1 MKVRRVASLTML
13 LTMLLYAMLL
23 CGMVLPTNQARA
35 ATPEVISALISQ
47 DQFVAGTE
55 GSLINL
61 SLTLSGRDPASTS
74 TTNLVITSYRPVRSR
89 QEVRD
94 AVDGKLP
101 STIDTVIVDV
111 SNLRNIETGR
121 VDVAVPIEIGVR
133 TKEALQMSASGLYP
147 VSIGLQENKT
157 VTSQVVTFVE
167 RLAQDLV
174 APLPTENLN
183 LALTGLLDAPVTLQ
197 PDTTTSVDEISRAS
211 IIDLLATLE
220 GSPSLPL
227 SIAIRPELIEALGRS
242 TEEDAALLARLQ
254 AVTSLHL
261 VPSTYVDVL
270 PDRLV
275 ATDRA
280 QVFTDQLRLGEDVL
294 ESGLP
299 NRPVERDSWIQ
310 SSALF
315 SGGAQLLRNL
325 GLRTVVLLG
334 ESQRTTAGGIAL
346 FAESTRLVELSLANR
361 DRMTAGLADINLSS
375 ALTRGSNEPKGGAY
389 LVAQQILAELK
400 MLRFELVDRDETT
413 TGRGVILATDT
424 GELPSNALVTALTST
439 LASQPDISFVPLDEL
454 LNSMTVSVMDGLPVS
469 IDLPA
474 TEAFDDPSDASIT
487 EFANRVAGYATMLP
501 DGDERPVLW
510 QKVVNVLPSRTLTS
524 AQIDAYIVAVDTQLA
539 ALGAS
544 IVSPTATT
552 FTLGGRD
559 SSIRLSLRNDNATD
573 LIVRIRLSSAK
584 LTLPNDEQVLSLP
597 AGTTT
602 SVEIPVTAKSNG
614 RFPVYL
620 QLLTP
625 AGDIPIGP
633 PAVFTARVNALAG
646 LGQLFSGI
654 GLLLLLSWWIHHLRR
669 EHQRKQIQSTDSPV
683 T

>member
-23 CGMVLPTNQARA
+23 CGMVLPTNHARA

-147 VSIGLQENKT
+147 ISIGLQENKT

-167 RLAQDLV
+167 RLAQDLA

-183 LALTGLLDAPVTLQ
+183 LSLTGLLDAPVSLQ
-197 PDTTTSVDEISRAS
+197 PDTTTSIDEKSRAS
-211 IIDLLATLE
+211 IVDLLTTLE
-220 GSPSLPL
+220 GSPSLPI

-242 TEEDAALLARLQ
+242 TDEDAALLARLQ

-294 ESGLP
+294 TSGLP
-299 NRPVERDSWIQ
+299 TRPVERDSWIQ
-310 SSALF
+310 PSALF

-334 ESQRTTAGGIAL
+334 ESQRTTAGGISL

-361 DRMTAGLADINLSS
+361 DRMTAGLADINLSN

-400 MLRFELVDRDETT
+400 MLRFELVDRNETT

-524 AQIDAYIVAVDTQLA
+524 AQMDAYIVAVDTQLA

-669 EHQRKQIQSTDSPV
+669 EHQRKQLLPTDSPV